1 MEVAT
6 DMIDQVSYEC
16 GESSGYIDGSKDGYE
31 YGYHDCIL
39 DLVKKRNNYTRTRR
53 RKIRKLLYFTK
64 QKLWGVAL
72 LLLTFFSSCLVWW
85 RYDSRSSHSSNELN
99 TYMFKEE
106 VVAMSIRSWLIFCV
120 FVLIMGVVDLTL
132 CIIDREE
139 RRKEDK
145 KND

>member
-39 DLVKKRNNYTRTRR
+39 NLVKKRNNYTRTRR

-85 RYDSRSSHSSNELN
+85 RYDSRS
-99 TYMFKEE
+99 F
-106 VVAMSIRSWLIFCV
+106 VSIVRI
-120 FVLIMGVVDLTL
+120 
-132 CIIDREE
+132 
-139 RRKEDK
+139 
-145 KND
+145 